1 LDRAVTLM
9 SKLTVRVTA
18 FRPLRRNTLVGF
30 ATVYVSEMHLCIH
43 DVAVHRHAG
52 GAHWVQL
59 PAKPLLDR
67 DGNLRRTGAG
77 KIEYAKVLNFDSR
90 TIADAFGDAVIE
102 ALLEFNPTV
111 FDESAA

>member
-1 LDRAVTLM
+1 MAMKHTVT
-9 SKLTVRVTA
+9 VTA
-18 FRPLRRNTLVGF
+18 FRPLRRGTLCGF
-30 ATVYVSEMHLCIH
+30 AVVHIRELHLVIS

-59 PAKPLLDR
+59 PAKPMIDR
-67 DGNLRRTGAG
+67 DGTVKRTGTG
-77 KIEYAKVLNFDSR
+77 KVEYVKVLGFDSR
-90 TIADAFGDAVIE
+90 AVSDAFSDAAIE